1 LAHGPCFSLCQPFA
15 NTLGPEVNIAVSRVY
30 AVEGQCFLL
39 VPCATV
45 SDAIIEALCDTPEPD
60 KLDLIRAGGGRAAIF
75 GPDGSLLTPTVA
87 DTNDGLLYAELDL
100 GVISIAKSVADPPGH
115 YSRPDVTRLLLNR
128 TPSKRVDIAA
138 PLETITSLK
147 ASLRRS
153 NPNCAPH
160 DAVERCAV
168 AIYS

>member
-1 LAHGPCFSLCQPFA
+1 
-15 NTLGPEVNIAVSRVY
+15 
-30 AVEGQCFLL
+30 LL